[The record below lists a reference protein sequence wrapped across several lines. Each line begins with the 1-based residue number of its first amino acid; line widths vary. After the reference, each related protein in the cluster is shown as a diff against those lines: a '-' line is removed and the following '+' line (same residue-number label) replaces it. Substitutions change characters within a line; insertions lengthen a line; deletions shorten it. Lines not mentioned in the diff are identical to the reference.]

1 VVCNQ
6 SLTTQHLPVAPAEL
20 DEEEGKDLEP
30 KGYVPVVSDMLIYR
44 MNLAQSLKSM
54 DHSRYLLLATQMYS
68 TLLTRLHLV
77 ERIGNALSQ
86 MLEAD
91 Q

>member
-1 VVCNQ
+1 
-6 SLTTQHLPVAPAEL
+6 VAPAEL
-20 DEEEGKDLEP
+20 DEEDGKDLEP
-30 KGYVPVVSDMLIYR
+30 KGYVGLGSVMLIYR
-44 MNLAQSLKSM
+44 MNLAQSLRSM
-54 DHSRYLLLATQMYS
+54 DHSRYLLLATQMYT

-91 Q
+91 E